1 MRKILAI
8 SLTLAFGLTALA
20 AVPVMAEDFEG
31 DQSYIGN
38 TTIGADDT
46 VKGNV
51 TITNGKLTVLGTIER
66 NVLQMGS
73 NGVVVDGD
81 GIVEGNIDEKSGGWV
96 TVKDKGIVEGNI
108 AERGNG
114 SISTSGE
121 SLVKGNVSERSE
133 TVDPFGHDDVTIGG
147 KSLVEGNV
155 SEKDAGDVT
164 VTKDAFVKCNVKER
178 GPGNCD
184 AVVKSSV
191 DGNVR
196 CR

>member
-51 TITNGKLTVLGTIER
+51 TITNGKLTVLGTIEG
-66 NVLQMGS
+66 NVLQLGS

-81 GIVEGNIDEKSGGWV
+81 GIVEGNI
-96 TVKDKGIVEGNI
+96 

-114 SISTSGE
+114 SVSTSGE